1 MIRAAALSLQGKR
14 SSNQDRVVIAPA
26 TDWNNGIVA
35 AVADGL
41 GGMKSG
47 NHAAQ
52 IAVETIEKAANDL
65 LIRMSG
71 DVRNARQF
79 LIDTYQS
86 SNEAIRSYAQAH
98 AQAGSVATTL
108 VTLIASGSRYLV
120 INSGDS
126 RSYRVDRAGVKQIT
140 QDHTAA
146 DSLLRNGLMAPE
158 DYASSPLRNHL
169 TRCLGPREDCEP
181 DIFPEVDFGII
192 DVDCTFLLCSDGFY
206 SKLSTEDLAQL
217 DGPSLDLEGIL
228 RNLAKEA
235 LQQGS
240 SDNLSAIAVRFEDVN
255 SVTEH

>member
-14 SSNQDRVVIAPA
+14 ASNQDRVVIVPA
-26 TDWNNGIVA
+26 TGWDNGIVA

-65 LIRMSG
+65 LVRMSD
-71 DVRNARQF
+71 DVRNVRRF
-79 LIDTYQS
+79 LLDIYKT

-98 AQAGSVATTL
+98 AQEGSVGTTL
-108 VTLIASGSRYLV
+108 VTLVASGSRYLV

-146 DSLLRNGLMAPE
+146 DTLLRNGLMAPE

-169 TRCLGPREDCEP
+169 TRCLGPKEDCEP
-181 DIFPEVDFGII
+181 DIFPEIDFGII
-192 DVDCTFLLCSDGFY
+192 DADCTFLLCSDGFY
-206 SKLSTEDLAQL
+206 SKLSTEDLARL
-217 DGPSLDLEGIL
+217 DGPSLDLEDVL
-228 RNLAKEA
+228 KKLAKEA
-235 LQQGS
+235 LRQGT
-240 SDNLSAIAVRFEDVN
+240 SDNLSAIAVRFERN
-255 SVTEH
+255 